1 MIVMKPSLPALRA
14 FDAAAQHGS
23 FRAAAEHL
31 SVTATAISHHVRG
44 LEDQLGTK
52 LFVRSGR
59 DVVLTEDGARLS
71 EATVQ
76 AFGILDDAV
85 RTLHRD
91 SRKVVRLAVGPIF
104 TARWLMPRISEFWQ
118 AHPNIELEFLPSFE
132 PGAYANETI
141 DIVIRW
147 DRIEG
152 SDPKAIKLL
161 ELSPAAIASKAFIET
176 HPAICH
182 PDDLKRLPL
191 LHQRNHW
198 GWLDWFTAMN
208 VAVDSPLRGPIF
220 QDANTL
226 LRGAADGQGVVIGW
240 LPLID
245 QDLADGRVVR
255 LFDEDISPTHGYFV
269 EMRGG
274 LAHRAE
280 VRRVVEWLTGGA

>member
-1 MIVMKPSLPALRA
+1 MTAVKPSLPALRA

-23 FRAAAEHL
+23 FRAASEYL

-44 LEDQLGTK
+44 LEDHLGTK

-59 DVVLTEDGARLS
+59 DVILTEDGARLA
-71 EATVQ
+71 EATGQ

-91 SRKVVRLAVGPIF
+91 TRKVVRLAVGPIF
-104 TARWLMPRISEFWQ
+104 TARWLMPRMSEFWQ
-118 AHPNIELEFLPSFE
+118 AHPNIELEFLPSVE
-132 PGAYANETI
+132 PGAFANETV

-152 SDPKAIKLL
+152 SDPKASKLL
-161 ELSPAAIASKAFIET
+161 ELSPAAIASKAFVEA

-255 LFDEDISPTHGYFV
+255 LFDEEIPPTHGYFV
-269 EMRGG
+269 ETRGG
-274 LAHRAE
+274 HAHRAE
-280 VRRVVEWLTGGA
+280 VRRVVEWLTCGA